1 MPNKAQ
7 GWNLEVMTPAPDA
20 AQGGIIYSNA
30 VTTVSPTYA
39 REALEGGAAGWLRS
53 TLAKPDVA
61 GKFKVMPWCMHFCQE
76 TTSMHAQRASELGF
90 LRGLAQ
96 KFVEVALPGGAWHT
110 PNSTHCR
117 KNAQAEKIRIHP
129 ET

>member
-1 MPNKAQ
+1 
-7 GWNLEVMTPAPDA
+7 
-20 AQGGIIYSNA
+20 
-30 VTTVSPTYA
+30 
-39 REALEGGAAGWLRS
+39 
-53 TLAKPDVA
+53 
-61 GKFKVMPWCMHFCQE
+61 
-76 TTSMHAQRASELGF
+76 MHAQRASELGF